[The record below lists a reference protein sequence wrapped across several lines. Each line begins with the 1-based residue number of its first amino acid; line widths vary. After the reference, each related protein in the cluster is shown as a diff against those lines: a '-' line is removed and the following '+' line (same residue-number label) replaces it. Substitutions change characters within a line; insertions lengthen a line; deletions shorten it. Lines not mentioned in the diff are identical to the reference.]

1 MRKRLIERITHAK
14 KGSLGYTLT
23 EMLVVVGII
32 AIVCAIAIPSI
43 IAIRDALRFA
53 QANNYAKSIFLA
65 AQQNLTEMR
74 SDGGLGPVQRARD
87 NLLTNGIN
95 TRIERHHCAFPDSEW
110 SSEYVFTASGD
121 SYLKTTYDL
130 VLPVN
135 SVEGTLR
142 NEQVVIEYNPIT
154 GNVYAVFYCEDDF
167 DLLENYKNGTVSRA
181 KADRKRD
188 MIGYY
193 DGSGL
198 SSANLEMEHSQAQV
212 EFTNG
217 EEGVVTVR
225 IPMPS
230 QYYTNHSIFA
240 EGLEVKLTIR
250 GESSWG
256 GVMEIVVKESGTT
269 DNCTLHEGNTM
280 LVTYPLDSLRDFM
293 SFANLSAEIT
303 NDSLTTLTDNSFIQ
317 GTNILPGDNVTIQAD
332 VTFVN
337 TDNNPAVQIA
347 PGILAGVNPMFDY
360 LLPSP
365 TEPDKYILAVSNGRN
380 LQNLNAIHPKIADSV
395 KSVVFT
401 GDINWNSTTAHY
413 NSTYG
418 SGSVYSNSAAEAPA
432 RALPYFVPIHNE
444 HLFGTATFVYKNGGT
459 ASSGF
464 QGILQWIL
472 NKLIGSD
479 FIRNEKVPTLTDELD
494 TIVDDTGK
502 QIGDTHATID
512 GQGHKVSF
520 LNVDSTIYEPC
531 ASTYYA
537 LGDTQIVDYYFSGLF
552 GYANTTINDLHVVN
566 PRIKGHNF
574 VSGIYMD
581 PATGALLGAGGYNTL
596 ITGCSSYLD
605 SSAEG
610 FNWSYFGTNMQTD
623 YSASGSMNWYGVSG
637 EGAIGGLVGY
647 AKSHRTVIGELGSDT
662 RYLAFSNCFAA
673 VPVSGNV
680 RGTTVKDYGYSNGIG
695 GFIGNSQLTNFYN
708 CYSSGTVHAKNTYYQ
723 TAGWSD
729 DAVNLLGL
737 GGNGRLSQGAGGFVG
752 TSHGTRYTNCFTTS
766 NVINNG
772 NGNAATGGFVG
783 MMCYDATKKYG
794 HHSDSL
800 GSTSVDQHTVFDS
813 CYAAGMCTNASGK
826 FLESFS
832 GANGKIVV
840 NYGNLNT
847 FYTGDYY
854 KLLAPYV
861 ITNKYEMPPYDELY
875 IFKDSYYLSQYKGT
889 NNVTQEYSSRC
900 AKPITYD
907 ELTGLNNKYDDESEN
922 GWLWTQVRNIHNERL
937 DADDILPV
945 MRETLSA
952 VFNLKLSD
960 IINGFFGNKTEAML
974 RVEEILGALSENP
987 PTYEVYFVFD
997 KYYNKTLNNIYF
1009 NAYNEGFPSLPW
1021 ENASESTTHYYGS
1034 AAGKVYPFPK
1044 LAMMDY
1050 YGLWPEKTLDAG
1062 LAYYE
1067 VYQTEEGLLTSYYFD
1082 REDTSQLMNNADT
1095 VVISDGY
1102 CVFTTNKSDKITVSV
1117 DGKTI
1122 ATNLTPGNNAFP
1134 ITMSSI
1140 TSPDANSY
1148 YVVKLPQSVLNA
1160 ATGDTYYHK
1169 LDIKITGSGRTENV
1183 VNYFNSNVAISQVH
1197 SENRP
1202 TSIPGTISI
1211 RSARQLAELM
1221 REPAIW
1227 AYNCNYI
1234 QHLNIDANAYTAS
1247 SYSEADR
1254 AAILAMID
1262 AGGSIGSEAVP
1273 FQGHYSGRGY
1283 AEQAQIVNFKPGFT
1297 AAADSNNG
1305 TAGLFGVVGSK
1316 GLIDCL
1322 EIRFNEP
1329 VTMDGTVGSAA
1340 LLAGISNGT
1349 IQEID
1354 MVLEDTASVTA
1365 GTSAGLLVGT
1375 LGGTMNNCTLTI
1387 SDAVTLTAENA
1398 GAVIGRGTNGVIQNI
1413 TLVQNDHTDSASGTT
1428 VGLTVNADNAGGFAG
1443 SLTEMKAESVA
1454 VTLDTATANADALG
1468 GYVGSINGGSGSSV
1482 SIQIDTALHNT
1493 KTPEEGKTTYAAGMA
1508 GTSLGV
1514 QYNQAEVT
1522 LNGQITGSSA
1532 AGMFGSIAEGKVQGS
1547 NVKVNGTV
1555 SGTVDAAGFAVQVG
1569 EGNGVIESTIAYLQ
1583 SENSRIQAGS
1593 RAAGFAV
1600 ELGGTT
1606 LGTGVRMGQY
1616 LRGQNSL
1623 NVLSTAAIQGNSQAA
1638 GYACTVTGSVNNGTV
1653 MGAAQITSATG
1664 TAAGFAA
1671 DITGSGRVA
1680 ASGVTPALGD
1690 QTSDYRFNSNSNLNI
1705 SGFSAAGF
1713 AGAVG
1718 KSASIENSYALG
1730 SISAASDTQGSAD
1743 GSDETASDPI
1753 AAGFVLTNDGEING
1767 STANISIS
1775 GGYAFAATNNG
1786 TVKNCYGWYGDGAA
1800 LGNTTV
1806 VYKPDYV
1813 GEYRSS
1819 YFVDIDILEGED
1831 EGVEESVT
1839 LFDAAGLVD
1848 TMLPSALSNAL
1859 SLLNVE
1865 NGYEWFGPATYG
1877 AKPYST
1883 ITPATYSYPM
1893 LRTHY
1898 GDWVTTP
1905 QYAYGVMYYEK
1916 HVSGNTTTWKYNILD
1931 LTDPTK
1937 DGTIEEHSLSCSNS
1951 DFTDYD
1957 SVIAEAGY
1965 AVFCKTNDDP
1975 NSLFA
1980 ADRGWTLGDKI
1991 PLTDADG
1998 NATEFRTQ
2006 VYETFLTKVANQK
2019 DGRYSFY
2026 ELDSDGALTFDG
2038 ASDDV
2043 SVVTW
2048 YANAI
2053 NVAGTE
2059 QDPYSI
2065 RTPDQF
2071 ASVGEMPAS
2080 CFKQMH
2086 TIHADVF
2093 KTISDFTGIYDGNN
2107 LALTISEANTWIDTL
2122 SGNVSNVHLTVVGN
2136 VTQPVIDTVAAAGT
2150 VTLTD
2155 TITVQGETD
2164 AITVQG
2170 EVADDACLFDT
2181 VLGRVT
2187 IGDIKTGNVYG
2198 SLINTINGT
2207 VQTGAITTGDV
2218 DDSLFVQVAGDEIAA
2233 SLTTGDVSTGIVPA
2247 DAAGWLVTEINSAN
2261 VTLGDIT
2268 VDSSY
2273 IQVVEEPE
2281 TTDENGETIPAST
2294 KEITC
2299 YADAGTMIGSI
2310 SNGSV
2315 VTGSAVTLS
2324 NTVLA
2329 NYLVGDISASTVSGF
2344 KVTADS
2350 VQTSL
2355 IYCLSGIAASD
2366 TTVAQP
2372 ASVSGIQV
2380 TVGGSTTF
2388 SGSGLLV
2395 DILGSNT
2402 TVSNC
2407 AVSTETITVSKI
2419 REHEEGNTPTKSFGG
2434 ITGVVPADA
2443 VLTDNTVS
2451 TTLNVTGQD
2460 NMLTIVGGLAAINRG
2475 QIVGTEAGSS
2485 YADMN
2490 VTYTQTAGDAAN
2502 GVADDMVGIGGL
2514 VGWMRPGSSIT
2525 DVSAS
2530 GAINLTGEG
2539 SGAGKDNYFI
2549 GGAIAYDDNASYENV
2564 TTDVAVSDAWAG
2576 TQLFAGAG
2584 TADRTNP
2591 SGKGTVGKFVGYVSG
2606 GSFTDCSATSPIGA
2620 YQFLGQIAVTA
2631 TQIPNNNL
2639 YTTSDVHEQTERIWD
2654 YEPTESDLLA
2664 LGFSKVNGDVYTY
2677 YTYPAKLNN
2686 CTFVWVDSKGNSN
2699 TYNQSFD
2706 PTYIYG
2712 NTLTP
2717 RDLYTAVNVG
2727 KATFTAHTELTY
2739 DKFNP
2744 TSYKINDYLTS
2755 YYYRDEQGRYWPVY
2769 CSYSRDYDR
2778 YARKHVYD
2786 YTITYKPDSLSKDPV
2801 VLASVTDITDP
2812 ENTKVGITFYSRT
2825 SVDSFPADYNGKNFM
2840 IVSTDGKYALG
2851 LDGNRVDFV
2860 ETFDLAVNTEIQ
2872 KAIWTVTGTG
2882 NKTNWVNMSN
2892 PDQKLALAYEW
2903 NGREIIQSFNNTSG
2917 SYISIGVSSREENDA
2932 RCFSIRGDFYLK
2944 YTDRSF
2950 HLDYS
2955 QGDLH
2960 IYRVDASGK
2969 TWATKFNLR
2978 TEIDYTCVPT
2988 DASGNPV
2995 TLTEATA
3002 VEESVTET
3010 VLSAVTDFA
3019 GELID
3024 GLTAPVPESTGKKE
3038 N

>member
-1 MRKRLIERITHAK
+1 MRKRLTERITHAK
-14 KGSLGYTLT
+14 KGSFGYTLT

-43 IAIRDALRFA
+43 IGIRDALRFA

-65 AQQNLTEMR
+65 VQQNLTEMR
-74 SDGGLGPVQRARD
+74 SDGGLGPVRQAKD
-87 NLLTNGIN
+87 NLLAHGIN
-95 TRIERHHCAFPDSEW
+95 TRIARHHCAFPDSEW

-130 VLPVN
+130 VLPAN

-154 GNVYAVFYCEDDF
+154 GNVFAVFYCEDDF

-198 SSANLEMEHSQAQV
+198 SSANLEVEQSQARV

-230 QYYTNHSIFA
+230 QYYTNHNVFA
-240 EGLEVKLTIR
+240 EGLQVKLTIR

-256 GVMEIVVKESGTT
+256 GVMEVVIKESGTT

-293 SFANLSAEIT
+293 SFANLSVDHAQGVNAAEEGEAEP
-303 NDSLTTLTDNSFIQ
+303 DAPASLTTLGDHSFVQ
-317 GTNILPGDNVTIQAD
+317 GRNILPGDNVTIQAD
-332 VTFVN
+332 VSFVN
-337 TDNNPAVQIA
+337 TDNNPAVEIA

-380 LQNLNAIHPKIADSV
+380 LQNLNAVHPWIADSV

-401 GDINWNSTTAHY
+401 DDINWNSTAAHY
-413 NSTYG
+413 NTNYG
-418 SGSVYSNSAAEAPA
+418 SGSIYTNSAAEAPA

-444 HLFGTATFVYKNGGT
+444 HLFGTATFTYKDGGT
-459 ASSGF
+459 ASGGF
-464 QGILQWIL
+464 QGVLERILQWL
-472 NKLIGSD
+472 LGSD
-479 FIRNEKVPTLTDELD
+479 FARNEKVPTLTDEMD
-494 TIVDDTGK
+494 TTVVNGK

-512 GQGHKVSF
+512 GQGYKVLY
-520 LNVDSTIYEPC
+520 LNVDSTVYEPC
-531 ASTYYA
+531 TTTFYA
-537 LGDTQIVDYYFSGLF
+537 LGDHQIVDYYFTGLF

-596 ITGCSSYLD
+596 ITGCSAYLD
-605 SSAEG
+605 SSADD
-610 FNWSYFGTNMQTD
+610 FNWSYYGTGMQTD
-623 YSASGSMNWYGVSG
+623 YTAAGSMNWYGVSG
-637 EGAIGGLVGY
+637 EGAVGGLVGY

-708 CYSSGTVHAKNTYYQ
+708 CYSSGTVHAKNTCFQ

-766 NVINNG
+766 NVINN

-861 ITNKYEMPPYDELY
+861 ITTRYNMPPYDSLY

-907 ELTGLNNKYDDESEN
+907 ELTGLSLKYDDESEN

-945 MRETLSA
+945 IRETLSA

-997 KYYNKTLNNIYF
+997 KYYNKTLNSIYF

-1044 LAMMDY
+1044 LASMDY

-1117 DGKTI
+1117 DGNTI
-1122 ATNLTPGNNAFP
+1122 ATNLTPGNNAIP

-1169 LDIKITGSGRTENV
+1169 LDIQITGSGRTENV
-1183 VNYFNSNVAISQVH
+1183 VAYFNSNVAISQVN
-1197 SENRP
+1197 SVNRP
-1202 TSIPGTISI
+1202 TVVPGIISI

-1221 REPAIW
+1221 GEPAIW
-1227 AYNCNYI
+1227 ASNCKYI
-1234 QHLNIDANAYTAS
+1234 QYLNIDANAYTANG
-1247 SYSEADR
+1247 YSDADR
-1254 AAILAMID
+1254 AAILGMID
-1262 AGGSIGSEAVP
+1262 AGGSIGSEAMP
-1273 FQGHYSGRGY
+1273 FQGSYSGNGY
-1283 AEQAQIVNFKPGFT
+1283 AQKAQIVNFKPGHT
-1297 AAADSNNG
+1297 SAGASGSG
-1305 TAGLFGVVGSK
+1305 TAGLFGVIGNSGTV
-1316 GLIDCL
+1316 DCL
-1322 EIRFNEP
+1322 EVRFDEP
-1329 VTMDGTVGSAA
+1329 VTMNYEVGSAG
-1340 LLAGISNGT
+1340 LLAGISSGT
-1349 IQEID
+1349 IQQVDLI
-1354 MVLEDTASVTA
+1354 LENTASVTA
-1365 GTSAGLLVGT
+1365 GNSTGLLAGT
-1375 LGGTMNNCTLTI
+1375 LGGNVHDCTLSI
-1387 SDAVTLTAENA
+1387 GNAVTLAADNA
-1398 GAVIGRGTNGVIQNI
+1398 GAFAGTGANGVVQNI
-1413 TLVQNDHTDSASGTT
+1413 TLIQNDHTDSANGTA
-1428 VGLTVNADNAGGFAG
+1428 VGLTVNADNAGAFAG
-1443 SLTEMKAESVA
+1443 SLTEMKTENIAIEM
-1454 VTLDTATANADALG
+1454 DTVQANADALG
-1468 GYVGSINGGSGSSV
+1468 GYAGSVNGGSASSV
-1482 SIQIDTALHNT
+1482 SVQIDTVLQNT
-1493 KTPEEGKTTYAAGMA
+1493 RTPEEGKATYAAGMA

-1514 QYNQAEVT
+1514 QYNLAEVT
-1522 LNGQITGSSA
+1522 MNGQISGSSA
-1532 AGMFGSIAEGKVQGS
+1532 AGMFGSVAEGKVQGAT
-1547 NVKVNGTV
+1547 VHINGPV
-1555 SGTVDAAGFAVQVG
+1555 SGSVDAAGFAVKVG
-1569 EGNGVIESTIAYLQ
+1569 EGNGVIENALVYLKSANSAIA
-1583 SENSRIQAGS
+1583 AGS

-1616 LRGQNSL
+1616 QRTQNALSAVSSVTIRGD
-1623 NVLSTAAIQGNSQAA
+1623 SQAA

-1653 MGAAQITSATG
+1653 MGAAQITSANG

-1671 DITGSGRVA
+1671 DIAGSGRVA
-1680 ASGVTPALGD
+1680 VSGVTPALGD
-1690 QTSDYRFNSNSNLNI
+1690 QTSDYRFNSNSNLRI
-1705 SGFSAAGF
+1705 CGSAAAGF
-1713 AGAVG
+1713 AGIIG
-1718 KSASIENSYALG
+1718 KSASVENSYTLG
-1730 SISAASDTQGSAD
+1730 SIASSAQADAS
-1743 GSDETASDPI
+1743 ASV
-1753 AAGFVLTNDGEING
+1753 AGFALTNDGEING
-1767 STANISIS
+1767 CTANISIS
-1775 GGYAFAATNNG
+1775 GGSAFAATNNG
-1786 TVKNCYGWYGDGAA
+1786 TISNCYGWYGDGAA
-1800 LGNTTV
+1800 LNNTTV
-1806 VYKPDYV
+1806 VYEPDDS

-1831 EGVEESVT
+1831 EGTDESVV
-1839 LFDAAGLVD
+1839 LFDADGLLD
-1848 TMLPSALSNAL
+1848 TMYPSELSNAL
-1859 SLLNVE
+1859 NRLNGE
-1865 NGYEWFGPATYG
+1865 NGYDWFAPATYG

-1916 HVSGNTTTWKYNILD
+1916 HEITDESGNVEDVWKYNILD
-1931 LTDPTK
+1931 LTDI
-1937 DGTIEEHSLSCSNS
+1937 DLTIEEQSLSCSNS
-1951 DFTDYD
+1951 NFTDVD
-1957 SVIAEAGY
+1957 SVISDAGY
-1965 AVFCKTNDDP
+1965 AVFCRTSDDP

-1980 ADRGWTLGDKI
+1980 ADCGWRLGDAI
-1991 PLTDADG
+1991 PLVDENG
-1998 NATEFRTQ
+1998 EATSFRSQ
-2006 VYETFLTKVANQK
+2006 VYDAFLNKVSSRK

-2026 ELDSDGALTFDG
+2026 EIDTDGALTFDG
-2038 ASDDV
+2038 KEGDV

-2048 YANAI
+2048 FANAI

-2065 RTPDQF
+2065 RTAEQF
-2071 ASVGEMPAS
+2071 SNVGNLSAS

-2086 TIHADVF
+2086 TIHADNF
-2093 KTISDFTGIYDGNN
+2093 QTISDFAGIYDGNN
-2107 LALTISEANTWIDTL
+2107 LDLTISEANSWINTL
-2122 SGNVSNVHLTVVGN
+2122 SGTVSNVRLTVTGN
-2136 VTQPVIDTVAAAGT
+2136 VNQYVIGTVSAAGT
-2150 VTLTD
+2150 VMFHD
-2155 TITVQGETD
+2155 TITVH
-2164 AITVQG
+2164 G
-2170 EVADDACLFDT
+2170 EVASSASLFGT
-2181 VLGRVT
+2181 VLGSVT
-2187 IGDIKTGNVYG
+2187 TGEIETGMVSG
-2198 SLINTINGT
+2198 SLISTISGT
-2207 VQTGAITTGDV
+2207 VQTGAISTGDV
-2218 DDSLFVQVAGDEIAA
+2218 NGSLFGQVSGAETAA
-2233 SLTTGDVSTGIVPA
+2233 SLTTGDIVTGAVPA
-2247 DAAGWLVTEINSAN
+2247 ESNGWLIRGIRSSN
-2261 VTLGDIT
+2261 VTLGAVT
-2268 VDSSY
+2268 VD
-2273 IQVVEEPE
+2273 
-2281 TTDENGETIPAST
+2281 IP
-2294 KEITC
+2294 
-2299 YADAGTMIGSI
+2299 YVDVGTMIGSVT
-2310 SNGSV
+2310 NGSV
-2315 VTGSAVTLS
+2315 VNGSTVTLS
-2324 NTVLA
+2324 NSAVA
-2329 NYLVGDISASTVSGF
+2329 DHLVGEISCSTVRDF
-2344 KVTADS
+2344 AVTAES
-2350 VQTSL
+2350 LKTSL
-2355 IYCLSGIAASD
+2355 IASVAGAAATQNSAAQSADLSGIQLTA
-2366 TTVAQP
+2366 
-2372 ASVSGIQV
+2372 GN
-2380 TVGGSTTF
+2380 STGFT
-2388 SGSGLLV
+2388 GSGLLV
-2395 DILGSNT
+2395 NVLGDSSRIT
-2402 TVSNC
+2402 DCSV
-2407 AVSTETITVSKI
+2407 AVGAITVSAVENI
-2419 REHEEGNTPTKSFGG
+2419 PGHNEGDTPTKSFGG

-2451 TTLNVTGQD
+2451 MALNLTGEN

-2475 QIVGTEAGSS
+2475 QIIGTESGSS

-2514 VGWMRPGSSIT
+2514 VGWMRPGSSMEQIG
-2525 DVSAS
+2525 AS
-2530 GAINLTGEG
+2530 GSISLAEG
-2539 SGAGKDNYFI
+2539 STGSGRDNYFI

-2620 YQFLGQIAVTA
+2620 YQFLGQIVVNE
-2631 TQIPNNNL
+2631 TQITNDNL
-2639 YTTSDVHEQTERIWD
+2639 YTTPDVSEQTELNWD
-2654 YEPTESDLLA
+2654 HEPTAEDLLT

-2677 YTYPAKLNN
+2677 YTYPAVLNN
-2686 CTFVWVDSKGNSN
+2686 CTFVWVDADGNSN
-2699 TYNQSFD
+2699 TYKQGFD
-2706 PTYIYG
+2706 PTYVYG

-2727 KATFTAHTELTY
+2727 KATYTAQTGLYY
-2739 DKFNP
+2739 DDFDPGLLDNK
-2744 TSYKINDYLTS
+2744 SQYLTS
-2755 YYYRDEQGRYWPVY
+2755 YYYKDEQGRYFQVY
-2769 CSYSRDYDR
+2769 GEYSRSGILGFYRHHYKLKYSPASGGWIEIHSKSNLTNPGTTPYDG
-2778 YARKHVYD
+2778 VTL
-2786 YTITYKPDSLSKDPV
+2786 YTK
-2801 VLASVTDITDP
+2801 
-2812 ENTKVGITFYSRT
+2812 T
-2825 SVDSFPADYNGKNFM
+2825 SVNDFPSDYNGKNFM
-2840 IVSTDGKYALG
+2840 IVSTDGKHALG

-2892 PDQKLALAYEW
+2892 PDQKLALTSELQWGGY
-2903 NGREIIQSFNNTSG
+2903 REYYNNTSG
-2917 SYISIGVSSREENDA
+2917 YTITIGTSQEANDA
-2932 RCFSIRGDFYLK
+2932 RAFSIKGEQYLR
-2944 YTDRSF
+2944 YTDSAF
-2950 HLDYS
+2950 HMEYTS
-2955 QGDLH
+2955 GGLH

-2969 TWATKFNLR
+2969 TWGTKFDLR
-2978 TEIDYTCVPT
+2978 SEIDYTCVPT
-2988 DASGNPV
+2988 DLSGNPV
-2995 TLTEATA
+2995 MLSEAA
-3002 VEESVTET
+3002 VAEDPVVET
-3010 VLSAVTDFA
+3010 ILSTVTDFSESLPDA
-3019 GELID
+3019 
-3024 GLTAPVPESTGKKE
+3024 LTALIPEFTGKNE